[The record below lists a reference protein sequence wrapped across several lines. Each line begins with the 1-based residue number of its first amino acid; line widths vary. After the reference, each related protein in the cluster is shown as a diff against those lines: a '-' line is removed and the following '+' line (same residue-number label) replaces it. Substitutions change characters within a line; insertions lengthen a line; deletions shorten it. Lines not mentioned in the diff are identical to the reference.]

1 MTTEDTT
8 TTVEVLTS
16 EQHRPHARAA
26 VDFVRGMALMEDD
39 IEELGRVNRVR
50 ERLDAVADD
59 EPVTLAYDEG
69 AALAAA
75 LFALRSRALDNDEY
89 AKAARIEKARREAH
103 NNVAEVDRT
112 A

>member
-1 MTTEDTT
+1 MTTTDTT

-26 VDFVRGMALMEDD
+26 LDYVRGMALMEDD
-39 IEELGRVNRVR
+39 IEELGRLNRVR
-50 ERLDAVADD
+50 ERLDAAADD
-59 EPVTLAYDEG
+59 APLTVPYDEG

-75 LFALRSRALDNDEY
+75 LFALRSRALDNNEY
-89 AKAARIEKARREAH
+89 GKAARIEKARREAH
-103 NNVAEVDRT
+103 NNMAEVDRT